1 MGAMRI
7 GKAMLSILFGI
18 ALFCGWYAVAADYDY
33 RALAGTYVWAGNGAK
48 YTLKLASDHTF
59 SEEIDDSGN
68 RRIVQ
73 GQWRRYGE
81 SHVSFSNQFIKVPGQ
96 ELNAAG
102 EAHGQFEKTL
112 GILPSLVLAPVPNGP
127 TLRRRLFR

>member
-1 MGAMRI
+1 MVCSRRR
-7 GKAMLSILFGI
+7 
-18 ALFCGWYAVAADYDY
+18 YDY
-33 RALAGTYVWAGNGAK
+33 RALAGTYVWAGNGTK

-59 SEEIDDSGN
+59 AEEIDESGN
-68 RRIVQ
+68 RSIVQ
-73 GQWRRYGE
+73 GQWRRYGQ

-112 GILPSLVLAPVPNGP
+112 GILPSLVLAPVPNGSADKDDHWSEKRGFRQLRP
-127 TLRRRLFR
+127 TGITLTT